1 MTPTDELKEEH
12 QGILFMLRIL
22 DKVTARIESRIQ
34 VEIEHLSS
42 IVEFL
47 QVFADRCHHGKE
59 EELLFPALEKSGIP
73 KEGGPIG
80 VMLQEHQEGRG
91 FIRGM
96 ADALE
101 KFKKGESKNLNDYA
115 KNARSYM
122 ALLTQHIN
130 KEDRVLFPMGE
141 KVLSKEEQEKL
152 LEGFEKIEAERIGEG
167 THEKLHGLLE
177 KLEKVYL
184 K

>member
-1 MTPTDELKEEH
+1 MIPTDELKEEH

-22 DKVTARIESRIQ
+22 DKVAARIESRLP

-80 VMLQEHQEGRG
+80 VMLKEHQEGRS

-115 KNARSYM
+115 QNARSYM

-130 KEDRVLFPMGE
+130 KEDRVLFPVGE
-141 KVLSKEEQEKL
+141 KVLSKEVQEELSK
-152 LEGFEKIEAERIGEG
+152 GFEKIEAERIGAG
-167 THEKLHGLLE
+167 THEELHKLLK
-177 KLEKVYL
+177 KLEGIYL

>member
-1 MTPTDELKEEH
+1 MTPTQELREEH

-22 DKVTARIESRIQ
+22 DKVAARIESRIQ
-34 VEIEHLSS
+34 VDIEHLSS

-59 EELLFPALEKSGIP
+59 EDLLFPALETAGIP
-73 KEGGPIG
+73 REGGPIG
-80 VMLQEHQEGRG
+80 VMLKEHQEGRG
-91 FIRGM
+91 LIRGM

-101 KFKKGESKNLNDYA
+101 KFKKGESKNLDDYA
-115 KNARSYM
+115 RNARSYM
-122 ALLTQHIN
+122 ALLAQHIN

-141 KVLSKEEQEKL
+141 KVLSKQVQENL
-152 LEGFEKIEAERIGEG
+152 SEGFEKIEAERIGEG
-167 THEKLHGLLE
+167 THEKLHKLLQ
-177 KLEKVYL
+177 KLEGIYL